1 MNSTSLLKRFGAVA
15 VLTLAGALVLMV
27 GQKPASV
34 QGASDETDGGK
45 LHGTWNVTLKFPV
58 CSTTCPC
65 PGGVPNIPIR
75 ALQEYQKGET
85 LVEVPGGT
93 LFRGPGVGSWERVG
107 ENQFAAHFKF
117 FIFKSDGSGG
127 PAANEVVTS
136 HITLTGPD
144 SFDAAAT
151 FDLFTPSG
159 MVIGQ
164 GCAINET
171 ATRFAEP

>member
-1 MNSTSLLKRFGAVA
+1 MNSKLLKRFYAVA
-15 VLTLAGALVLMV
+15 VLALAGALVLLV
-27 GQKPASV
+27 GQKPMSV
-34 QGASDETDGGK
+34 QGASDDADGK

-58 CSTTCPC
+58 CSASCPC
-65 PGGVPNIPIR
+65 PGGMPNIPIP
-75 ALQEYQKGET
+75 ALQTYQKGET
-85 LVEVPGGT
+85 MLEAGGGS
-93 LFRGPGVGSWERVG
+93 LFRGPGTGSWERTD
-107 ENQFAAHFKF
+107 EDQFVAHFKF
-117 FIFKSDGSGG
+117 FVFKSDGSGG

-159 MVIGQ
+159 MVVGQ